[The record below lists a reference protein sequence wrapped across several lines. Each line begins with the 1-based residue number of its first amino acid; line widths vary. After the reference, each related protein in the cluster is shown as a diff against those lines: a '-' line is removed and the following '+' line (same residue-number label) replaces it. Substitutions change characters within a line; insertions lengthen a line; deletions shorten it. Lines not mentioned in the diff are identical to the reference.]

1 MNITER
7 FLTYARMGT
16 QSDPTT
22 GTHPS
27 TPTQFDLARYL
38 VDELTGLG
46 LENPHVD
53 EHCYVYAWLP
63 ATPGME
69 SVPTLG
75 LIAHMDTA
83 NAVPGA
89 PVNPRIVHFDG
100 APIQLNDAVTLE
112 PNPAYI
118 GQNLIVTDGNTLLG
132 ADDKAGIAA
141 IVTAAAYLQAHP
153 EIPHGRIAIGF
164 TPDEE
169 IGGDPTFFD
178 IPGFGAKTAYTVDG
192 GELGEIEYENFN
204 AASCKVSVH
213 GVNIHPG
220 SAKNVMKNSILM
232 ANEFLSLLPPAE
244 TPAHTEGYEGFF
256 HVNHISG
263 DENLTT
269 LHMII
274 REHNG
279 PKFEARKQLVEDIA
293 HFMNRKYGE
302 GTVTLELRDSYRN
315 MKEMILPHMEL
326 IENAKAAMEA
336 VGVEPLLVPIR
347 GGTDGARLS
356 FMGLP
361 CPNLCTGGANF
372 HSLREYVPIPSLE
385 KMAEV
390 LVELIRLQR

>member
-27 TPTQFDLARYL
+27 TPTQFELARYL
-38 VDELTGLG
+38 VRELTQLG

-69 SVPTLG
+69 SIPTLG
-75 LIAHMDTA
+75 LISHMDTA
-83 NAVPGA
+83 DAVPGA

-100 APIQLNDAVTLE
+100 SPIQLNEEVTLE

-118 GQNLIVTDGNTLLG
+118 GQDLIVTDGNTLLG

-141 IVTAAAYLQAHP
+141 IVTAAAYLLEHP
-153 EIPHGRIAIGF
+153 ELPHGRIAICF

-169 IGGDPTFFD
+169 IGEGPVFFD

-204 AASCKVSVH
+204 AASCTVSVH

-220 SAKNVMKNSILM
+220 SAKNVMKNSVLI
-232 ANEFLSLLPPAE
+232 ANEFISLLPPAE
-244 TPAHTEGYEGFF
+244 TPAHTEGYEGYF

-269 LHMII
+269 LRLIV
-274 REHNG
+274 REHDSE
-279 PKFEARKQLVEDIA
+279 KFKARKQLLVEIA
-293 HFMNRKYGE
+293 HILNCKYGD
-302 GTVTLELRDSYRN
+302 GTVVLELRDSYYN
-315 MKEMILPHMEL
+315 MKEMILPHMYL
-326 IENAKAAMEA
+326 IENAKASMAA
-336 VGVEPLLVPIR
+336 AGVEPRVVPIR

-390 LVELIRLQR
+390 LVKLICLQK